1 MATGD
6 VQAPVDQR
14 ADVADNIAEEGSA
27 VVVLEGE
34 KDSMTNFVEDQ
45 GAIKVWVPVDDGG
58 GDVEVPEGAK
68 FTDGDSVA
76 QIEVPVEEGG
86 GAV

>member
-1 MATGD
+1 VATGD

-34 KDSMTNFVEDQ
+34 KDSMTNFVED
-45 GAIKVWVPVDDGG
+45 
-58 GDVEVPEGAK
+58 
-68 FTDGDSVA
+68 
-76 QIEVPVEEGG
+76 
-86 GAV
+86 